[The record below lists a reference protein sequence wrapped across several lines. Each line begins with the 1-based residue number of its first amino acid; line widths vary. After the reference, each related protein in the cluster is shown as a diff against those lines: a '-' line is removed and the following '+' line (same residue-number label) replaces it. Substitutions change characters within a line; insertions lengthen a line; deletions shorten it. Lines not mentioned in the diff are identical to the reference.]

1 MKNYTC
7 NTHKI
12 ITLVQEIGGLPGT
25 KCSGSPTLRCSSYL
39 IHPAFMYPDW
49 SDWNFL
55 TQWTSMHLTFLM
67 LVLSLYII
75 FPFSALVILKLHK
88 INSMP
93 DSFNYFSLKS
103 FSVMEI
109 GFKTLGFPIMTYKG
123 FPIMTYKD
131 VEYCFWKQS
140 FNQHMSPILFQGWRV
155 GNRTYENGQTR

>member
-12 ITLVQEIGGLPGT
+12 ITVQEIGGLPST
-25 KCSGSPTLRCSSYL
+25 KCSGSPTLKCSSYL

-55 TQWTSMHLTFLM
+55 TQWTSMYLTFLM

-75 FPFSALVILKLHK
+75 FPFSAIVILKLHK

-109 GFKTLGFPIMTYKG
+109 GFKTLGFPIMTYK
-123 FPIMTYKD
+123 D

-140 FNQHMSPILFQGWRV
+140 FNQHMSPILFQGWRA